1 MNIKEL
7 TEVTLSQLNEQEMV
21 KAEDLNALL
30 GNCGNFIGACGDNNT
45 KK

>member
-7 TEVTLSQLNEQEMV
+7 TEVTLSQLSEQEMV

-30 GNCGNFIGACGDNNT
+30 GGCGCFIGSCGDDNS

>member
-7 TEVTLSQLNEQEMV
+7 TEVTLLQLSEQEMV

-30 GNCGNFIGACGDNNT
+30 GGCGTRIGICGEDVT
-45 KK
+45 VK